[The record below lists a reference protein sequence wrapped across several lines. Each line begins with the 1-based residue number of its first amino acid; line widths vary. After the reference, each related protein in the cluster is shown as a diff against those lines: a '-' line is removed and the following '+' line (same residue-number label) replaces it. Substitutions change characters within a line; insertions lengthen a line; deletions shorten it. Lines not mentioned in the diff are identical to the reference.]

1 VKKKT
6 AILVFTAA
14 VLGLLAGCRGLST
27 EGEQAARKQ
36 AEQAGEQF
44 RPQGKRPSPES
55 LSTNSTLEDFVEFAM
70 LNQPRVAAAYYDW
83 LGSIEAITTARSLPD
98 PQITFQMDIQ
108 NIVTSLMPGVMMNFP
123 GPGKLRASADVAA
136 AQSEA
141 RYYEFKAASLDT
153 AYQVRRTFYELHFL
167 DARLRLLRE
176 NLSLLAD
183 LEKLARAQNEVGKV
197 TLQDILRAQIEQERL
212 SSEVANLEA
221 ARPARLAT
229 FKAALGLP
237 IESAIPELPRHF
249 HSVAVDSDVQRIAD
263 AALTNNF
270 RLQGLSAQVR
280 AADALIISA
289 YRTKRPDFSAG
300 IMADVK
306 MNPVLYR
313 PVGTISLPIWRD
325 KIAAQIAQAT
335 QNRAAAGAREEAAEL
350 ELAAAFA
357 EKAFLLREANRNVQL
372 YEKQLLPMQSESLEV
387 ARFGYIGGQIDFFN
401 LTDAQ
406 QTLLRFGLAAIDA
419 RAQRELLL
427 AEFSLINAGMSPA
440 ALPSSAAGMQAAGS
454 MAPPSASASAQT
466 KGMQ

>member
-167 DARLRLLRE
+167 DARHAFTRE
-176 NLSLLAD
+176 P
-183 LEKLARAQNEVGKV
+183 KLAGGPRKAG
-197 TLQDILRAQIEQERL
+197 ACAER
-212 SSEVANLEA
+212 SWQGNA
-221 ARPARLAT
+221 AGHPAR
-229 FKAALGLP
+229 
-237 IESAIPELPRHF
+237 
-249 HSVAVDSDVQRIAD
+249 AD
-263 AALTNNF
+263 
-270 RLQGLSAQVR
+270 
-280 AADALIISA
+280 
-289 YRTKRPDFSAG
+289 
-300 IMADVK
+300 
-306 MNPVLYR
+306 
-313 PVGTISLPIWRD
+313 
-325 KIAAQIAQAT
+325 
-335 QNRAAAGAREEAAEL
+335 
-350 ELAAAFA
+350 
-357 EKAFLLREANRNVQL
+357 
-372 YEKQLLPMQSESLEV
+372 
-387 ARFGYIGGQIDFFN
+387 
-401 LTDAQ
+401 
-406 QTLLRFGLAAIDA
+406 
-419 RAQRELLL
+419 
-427 AEFSLINAGMSPA
+427 
-440 ALPSSAAGMQAAGS
+440 
-454 MAPPSASASAQT
+454 
-466 KGMQ
+466 